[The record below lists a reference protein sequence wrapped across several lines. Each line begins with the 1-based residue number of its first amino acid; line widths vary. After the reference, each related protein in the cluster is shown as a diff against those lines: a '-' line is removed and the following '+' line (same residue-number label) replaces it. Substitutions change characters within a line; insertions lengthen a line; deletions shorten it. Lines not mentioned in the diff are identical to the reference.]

1 MKKSKKI
8 CNICEKKIK
17 FFQKKIKFRSF
28 PENLEVFSHKSCE
41 IKELNFL
48 FSPLSKE
55 QLTALGI
62 VEPTE
67 SKEENNYVK

>member
-1 MKKSKKI
+1 MKNQKKSEKI
-8 CNICEKKIK
+8 CSICKKKIK

-48 FSPLSKE
+48 FSPLSKK
-55 QLTALGI
+55 QLSALGI
-62 VEPTE
+62 IEP
-67 SKEENNYVK
+67 KEPKVKE